1 MFMAIDL
8 AAFITDIK
16 GHAVE
21 HGFHVHDER
30 HFIES
35 YSLGQAWEID
45 LHPEEACEGPLE
57 MLMVLEVDPRVLLSF
72 DDALIEH
79 GEMINDPD
87 GVYKLPLFFKW
98 ALPPLPAPPDLL
110 ILATEM
116 AGVSGTTIPVE
127 VSAIDTFASV
137 TDAALRSLSLVGKIE
152 LSLPEIF
159 LGELKTC
166 DLLDRAHDVSS
177 WLLDRSHGWLED

>member
-1 MFMAIDL
+1 MAVDL

-35 YSLGQAWEID
+35 YSLGQAWEVD
-45 LHPEEACEGPLE
+45 LHPEEACEGPVE

-72 DDALIEH
+72 DDIALDLE
-79 GEMINDPD
+79 ESSDD
-87 GVYKLPLFFKW
+87 DEASSFQLPLFFKW

-110 ILATEM
+110 ILATEL
-116 AGVSGTTIPVE
+116 AGISGTVLPME
-127 VSAIDTFASV
+127 VSAIDSFASV
-137 TDAALRSLSLVGKIE
+137 TDAAVRSLSLVGKVE
-152 LSLPEIF
+152 LPLRDIYM
-159 LGELKTC
+159 GELKTC
-166 DLLDRAHDVSS
+166 DLLDMAHEISMWLLEQSAS
-177 WLLDRSHGWLED
+177 WLDE